1 MSGNEMLVCED
12 NVASRYYDEHERIC
26 RLPADSPREALEL
39 LETIATGG
47 ALGTGQKLARL
58 GVEIPRI
65 RGDYERQV
73 RLLIDDIARRQ
84 GQVPLEELARYASR
98 ERVRIARSMRWRQ
111 GVGSVILLEARDNW
125 KYGWGG
131 RTFPN
136 MQRRYAG
143 PGIGNDAVLRKIL
156 NGATA
161 PNVELSQTAVRG
173 ARYLS
178 YGGKAIVVVS
188 VATTGYRLLNTP
200 QEELPRVMS
209 EEAGSFIGGAVGAEA
224 AVGLCLVFGIV
235 TGGWGLLGCGVL
247 GGLAGGIVG
256 AEAGNRLYYS
266 TSSRVV
272 AQANATAIV
281 APTELSPAMPLMC
294 Q

>member
-12 NVASRYYDEHERIC
+12 NAASRYYDEHERIC
-26 RLPADSPREALEL
+26 RLPADSPREAVEL
-39 LETIATGG
+39 LETVATGG
-47 ALGTGQKLARL
+47 AIGTGQKLARL

-65 RGDYERQV
+65 RSDYERQV
-73 RLLIDDIARRQ
+73 RLLIDDVARRQ
-84 GQVPLEELARYASR
+84 GQMPLDDLARYASR

-111 GVGSVILLEARDNW
+111 GIGSVILLEARDNW

-136 MQRRYAG
+136 LQRRYAV
-143 PGIGNDAVLRKIL
+143 PGVDNNAILQKIL
-156 NGATA
+156 KGATS
-161 PNVELSQTAVRG
+161 PNVELTETAMRG

-178 YGGKAIVVVS
+178 YGGKAIIVVS

-200 QEELPRVMS
+200 AEELPRVMS
-209 EEAGSFIGGAVGAEA
+209 EEGGSFIGGAVGAEA

-256 AEAGNRLYYS
+256 GELGNRLYYS
-266 TSSRVV
+266 ASPRVV
-272 AQANATAIV
+272 AQANETAIV
-281 APTELSPAMPLMC
+281 VPAELSPSMPLMC